1 MRQTRIRFTFAVLL
15 TYIAIICLLIP
26 SITDTLN
33 KYHAAKD
40 IASYSEEIAHE
51 SDIEEKI
58 KEAEEY
64 NEELYEYSKTNG
76 NQFLLKN
83 SNYFEI
89 LDLKNSHVLCP

>member
-1 MRQTRIRFTFAVLL
+1 MRRTRIRFAFAVLL

-40 IASYSEEIAHE
+40 IVSYSEEVVHE

-58 KEAEEY
+58 KEAEKY
-64 NEELYEYSKTNG
+64 NKELYEYSNSNG
-76 NQFLLKN
+76 NQFLLED
-83 SNYFEI
+83 SNYYEI
-89 LDLKNSHVLCP
+89 LNLKNSIIG

>member
-1 MRQTRIRFTFAVLL
+1 MKQTGIRFTCAVLL

-40 IASYSEEIAHE
+40 IVSYSEGIAQE

-58 KEAEEY
+58 KEAEKY
-64 NEELYEYSKTNG
+64 NEELYEYSKSNG
-76 NQFLLKN
+76 NQFLLEG
-83 SNYFEI
+83 SNYYEI
-89 LDLKNSHVLCP
+89 LNLKNSIIG

>member
-1 MRQTRIRFTFAVLL
+1 MRRTRIRFTGAVLL

-40 IASYSEEIAHE
+40 IVSYSEEIAQE

-58 KEAEEY
+58 KEAERY
-64 NEELYEYSKTNG
+64 NEELYEYSKNNG

-83 SNYFEI
+83 SNYNEI
-89 LDLKNSHVLCP
+89 LDLKNSIIG